1 MGVAVD
7 ADESDGL
14 ALGDT
19 VGVDVAH
26 ADAAQLTVGVM
37 LVGGGREELALERGV
52 TLVEGGR
59 EELALTEEE
68 ADAEEHWDGMLGSA
82 DGDADPVAKPSH
94 CIARTRLLYESA
106 T

>member
-37 LVGGGREELALERGV
+37 LV
-52 TLVEGGR
+52 EGGR
-59 EELALTEEE
+59 EELALTEGE